1 MLLRPQ
7 RNFTIVRQIAN
18 HLDTTTYYVRA
29 VIRDAYTD
37 EILATLNL
45 DDKGGQRF
53 TKNWQ
58 VSPDPSGLGREISIV
73 TSVYTDSGYTTKSE
87 NYGDEENSH
96 LIEENIQ
103 RGGGG
108 GGVDYYTLRKIIQE
122 ELDKLPKPEP
132 FPDIP
137 TPQVN
142 VRLDSVLSAI
152 SELKVALKPETPEK
166 VDFAPLMRE
175 LYSLRQ
181 AISEKEVT
189 PETDISPVLQK
200 LMEKDDNDEM
210 TRQELVILLNQLED
224 KLVRD
229 LPEKIATMLNS
240 TKFEIA
246 PVTAEARAPEKKP
259 ELFDISKLAT

>member
-1 MLLRPQ
+1 MILRPQ

-18 HLDTTTYYVRA
+18 HLDTGTYYVRA

-37 EILATLNL
+37 DILATLDL

-108 GGVDYYTLRKIIQE
+108 GGVDYYTVRKIIRE
-122 ELDKLPKPEP
+122 ELEKLPKPEP
-132 FPDIP
+132 FPEIP

-142 VRLDSVLSAI
+142 VRLDSVLSAME
-152 SELKVALKPETPEK
+152 ELKVALKPEKPEK
-166 VDFAPLMRE
+166 VNLTPLMTALSE
-175 LYSLRQ
+175 LKQ
-181 AISEKEVT
+181 AIDEKEVT
-189 PETDISPVLQK
+189 PETDISPVLAK
-200 LMEKDDNDEM
+200 LTEKDDNDEM

-224 KLVRD
+224 KLVRE
-229 LPEKIATMLNS
+229 LPEKIASMLNS
-240 TKFEIA
+240 TTFEIA
-246 PVTAEARAPEKKP
+246 PVTAKPNAPEKKQ
-259 ELFDISKLAT
+259 ELFDISKLSK